1 MFNVGEFV
9 RIRSDVHLNAAH
21 GWNRDMAVFEG
32 QIVTIASFNGVDDYR
47 IVEDDG
53 RFYWGAR
60 DFVKITAKEIVEKNE
75 EISKYM
81 MNKEKLKEKWGKY
94 CDTDSLVDEMMALLT
109 LYNHKNSEHG
119 VCTILNEYF
128 TKKEPL
134 IKLIAQSPNYK
145 GDMRIITKEE
155 FERENVGS
163 EIAKFVRAFKENA
176 GVADCMLNYKDKDG
190 KTLYD
195 YIQTKTTHM
204 KLKDMAKAKNVL
216 ASQEVSTFSKDTGA
230 TMESEQML
238 KAFRTWMRYFEQ
250 VWCPT
255 LQDNIAQDNITL
267 KAGTKTSRA
276 FNKVCANFGVDKWN
290 KYNKEFAKYADM
302 VSGKGR
308 ELYFIIS
315 LNPLDYLTM
324 SFGKSWASCH
334 TIDKANRRRASNGY
348 SGAYCNGTLSYM
360 MDESSIITYVLT
372 SLPDKLHEAGKLYR
386 NMFHCNGKKFIQG
399 RIYPQGNDGSVDLY
413 KKFRFIVQREFY
425 SLLGIDEN
433 KWKSRS
439 VEGRDHDS
447 FGRHYRDY
455 IHFHDCKTF
464 YPVGHDDSEMIV
476 VGHEGICPHC
486 GKETCFSDRLSHGG
500 CSVPKLMEVPIE
512 EEIVEAVD
520 EIAVTAG
527 SHVDRDTI
535 IIDTTHPIMADD
547 WRANRSY
554 TYTYTTSG
562 WDRPVRIVF
571 DDGTAIEG

>member
-1 MFNVGEFV
+1 MFNVGEIV
-9 RIRSDVHLNAAH
+9 RIRDDVASHAAH
-21 GWNRDMAVFEG
+21 GWNPEMRHYIGCVM
-32 QIVTIASFNGVDDYR
+32 TIASFNGYDTYR
-47 IVEDDG
+47 LVEDNG
-53 RFYWGAR
+53 RWAWGES
-60 DFVKITAKEIVEKNE
+60 DFELVDAKKIKEKNE
-75 EISKYM
+75 EIRKLLMDKS
-81 MNKEKLKEKWGKY
+81 KLKEKWGQY
-94 CDTDSLVDEMMALLT
+94 CDTDKLVDDMMALLT
-109 LYNHKNSEHG
+109 TYNHTNSEHG

-134 IKLIAQSPNYK
+134 IKMFAQSPNYK

-155 FERENVGS
+155 FERENVAS

-176 GVADCMLNYKDKDG
+176 GVADCILKYKDKDG

-204 KLKDMAKAKNVL
+204 KLKDMAKATNIL
-216 ASQEVSTFSKDTGA
+216 ASKEVSAFSQSGA
-230 TMESEQML
+230 TMESEETL
-238 KAFRTWMRYFEQ
+238 GAFIAWMRTFERIHT
-250 VWCPT
+250 PT
-255 LQDNIAQDNITL
+255 LSNDLQADKISL

-276 FNKVCANFGVDKWN
+276 FNKICTNFGVDKWSR
-290 KYNKEFAKYADM
+290 YNKEFAKYADM

-334 TIDKANRRRASNGY
+334 TIDKENRRRAANGY

-372 SLPDKLHEAGKLYR
+372 SLSDKLHEEGKLYR
-386 NMFHCNGKKFIQG
+386 NMFHCKGKKFIQA

-413 KKFRFIVQREFY
+413 KKFRFIVQRELF
-425 SLLGIDEN
+425 SLLGLEEN
-433 KWKSRS
+433 KWKSRG

-455 IHFHDCKTF
+455 IHFSDCKTF
-464 YPVGHDDSEMIV
+464 YPAGHNDSEMISIGH
-476 VGHEGICPHC
+476 VGLCPHC
-486 GKETCFSDRLSHGG
+486 GRETDYSDRLSHSG
-500 CSVPKLMEVPIE
+500 CAVPKLMEVPVE
-512 EEIVEAVD
+512 EEVVRAVD

-527 SHVDRDTI
+527 SHVDRGTI
-535 IIDTTHPIMADD
+535 IIDTSHPIMADD
-547 WRANRSY
+547 WRADRSY